1 MPIFDRYVAKE
12 ILLPFSAGLLFLTQL
27 LLATQVLNQ
36 ADVLFGSG
44 VSFVD
49 IAWIVGALVPNVLGY
64 VLPISFLLGA
74 VIGIGRLSEDR
85 EIVAMGAAG
94 LSTARLVRVPVAI
107 GLGVTAVAVW
117 FSTHVE
123 PAGFAFARMR
133 LSEVVKRNVA
143 HDVQAG
149 TFYDQIPGYTLYAE
163 KVHGGGGNWEN
174 VLISDRS
181 NPRAPVLALA
191 KGGRLEPV
199 GSGQEM
205 RLVLDTGELHRE
217 QADSDEYA
225 AADFRHAEV
234 VVGLGTALS
243 DKNAFSRSTREMS
256 MAAFDRRIAEERA
269 RGTAEGEQEALK
281 FEGYKHRRYGQPLA
295 ILPFALLAVPLG
307 ASRKVGRAFA
317 MAATVGLVIAQYV
330 LMRYGEVLAQRGALP
345 PWLSLQLATIVLS
358 ALALVLIVLQARR
371 GPGAVR

>member
-1 MPIFDRYVAKE
+1 VPIFDRYVAKE
-12 ILLPFSAGLLFLTQL
+12 ILLPFAAGLLFLTQL

-44 VSFVD
+44 VAFAD
-49 IAWIVGALVPNVLGY
+49 IAWIVAALVPNVLGY

-94 LSTARLVRVPVAI
+94 LSTARLVRVPLVI
-107 GLGVTAVAVW
+107 GIGVTVVAVW
-117 FSTHVE
+117 FSTNVE

-133 LSEVVKRNVA
+133 LGEVVKRNVA
-143 HDVQAG
+143 HDVQPG

-163 KVHGGGGNWEN
+163 KVHGGHWEN

-199 GSGQEM
+199 GAGQEM
-205 RLVLDTGELHRE
+205 RLVLDAGELHRE
-217 QADSDEYA
+217 QAGSDEYA

-234 VVGLGTALS
+234 VVGLGTTFS
-243 DKNAFSRSTREMS
+243 DKNAFSRSTREMT
-256 MAAFDRRIAEERA
+256 MEAFDRRVAEERA
-269 RGTAEGEQEALK
+269 RGTKEGELEALR
-281 FEGYKHRRYGQPLA
+281 FEGYKQRRYGQPFA
-295 ILPFALLAVPLG
+295 IIPFALLAVPLG

-317 MAATVGLVIAQYV
+317 MAATVGAVIAQYV
-330 LMRYGEVLAQRGALP
+330 LMRYGEVLAQKGALP
-345 PWLSLQLATIVLS
+345 AWLSLQLATIVLS
-358 ALALVLIVLQARR
+358 ALAIVLIVLQARR

>member
-12 ILLPFSAGLLFLTQL
+12 ILVPFLAGLLFLTQL

-44 VSFVD
+44 VSFLD
-49 IAWIVGALVPNVLGY
+49 IAWIVVALVPNVLGY
-64 VLPISFLLGA
+64 VLPVSFLLGA
-74 VIGIGRLSEDR
+74 VVGIGRLSEDR

-94 LSTARLVRVPVAI
+94 LSTARLVRVPLAI
-107 GLGVTAVAVW
+107 GIVVAAGAVW

-123 PAGFAFARMR
+123 PAGFHLARMR
-133 LSEVVKRNVA
+133 LGEVVKRNVA
-143 HDVQAG
+143 NDVREG
-149 TFYDQIPGYTLYAE
+149 TFYEQIPGYTLYAE
-163 KVHGGGGNWEN
+163 HVSDGGGWEN

-191 KGGRLEPV
+191 RTGKLEPV
-199 GSGQEM
+199 GAGQEM
-205 RLVLDTGELHRE
+205 RLVLDAGELHRE
-217 QADSDEYA
+217 QAGSDEYVS
-225 AADFRHAEV
+225 ADFRHAEV

-256 MAAFDRRIAEERA
+256 MAAFDERIAAEKA
-269 RGTAEGEQEALK
+269 RGGPEGFANARK
-281 FEGYKHRRYGQPLA
+281 FEGYKHRRYAQPLA

-307 ASRKVGRAFA
+307 ASRRIGRAFA
-317 MAATVGLVIAQYV
+317 MAATVGAVIVQYV
-330 LMRYGEVLAQRGALP
+330 LMRSGEVMAQNGTLPAWLA
-345 PWLSLQLATIVLS
+345 LQIPTVVLTVLAIVL
-358 ALALVLIVLQARR
+358 VVLQSRR

>member
-1 MPIFDRYVAKE
+1 MSIFDRYLAKE

-49 IAWIVGALVPNVLGY
+49 IAFVLVALIPNVLGY
-64 VLPISFLLGA
+64 VLPVCFLLGC

-94 LSTARLVRVPVAI
+94 LSTARLVRVPLV
-107 GLGVTAVAVW
+107 LGVIVTAFATW

-123 PAGFAFARMR
+123 PAGFHVARMR

-143 HDVQAG
+143 NDVQAG
-149 TFYDQIPGYTLYAE
+149 TFYDQIPGYTVYAE
-163 KVHGGGGNWEN
+163 HVRGGSRWEN

-181 NPRAPVLALA
+181 NERAPVLALA
-191 KGGRLEPV
+191 RSGTLVPV
-199 GSGQEM
+199 GAGQDM
-205 RLVLDTGELHRE
+205 RLVLDDGELHRE
-217 QADSDEYA
+217 QAGSDEYA

-234 VVGLGTALS
+234 VIGLGTALS
-243 DKNAFSRSTREMS
+243 DRNAFSRSTREMT
-256 MAAFDRRIAEERA
+256 AAALDQRIAADRA
-269 RGTAEGEQEALK
+269 RGDLESARK
-281 FEGYKHRRYGQPLA
+281 FEGYKQRRYAQPFA
-295 ILPFALLAVPLG
+295 ILAFALLAVPLG

-317 MAATVGLVIAQYV
+317 MAATVGAMIAQYV
-330 LMRYGEVLAQRGALP
+330 LMKYGETLAQNGTLP
-345 PWLSLQLATIVLS
+345 AWLSLQLATVVLS
-358 ALALVLIVLQARR
+358 LLGVVLIVLQARR

>member
-1 MPIFDRYVAKE
+1 LPIFDRYLAKE

-44 VSFVD
+44 VSLVD
-49 IAWIVGALVPNVLGY
+49 VGLVLLALIPNVLGY
-64 VLPISFLLGA
+64 LLPVCFLLGC

-94 LSTARLVRVPVAI
+94 LSTARLVRVPVA
-107 GLGVTAVAVW
+107 LGVVVAAFATW

-123 PAGFAFARMR
+123 PAGYGLARMR
-133 LSEVVKRNVA
+133 LQEVVKRNVA
-143 HDVQAG
+143 NDVQAG
-149 TFYDQIPGYTLYAE
+149 TFYDQIPGYTLYAQH
-163 KVHGGGGNWEN
+163 VRGGGRWEN

-191 KGGRLEPV
+191 RSGRLEPV
-199 GSGQEM
+199 GAGQEM
-205 RLVLDTGELHRE
+205 QLVLDGGELHRE
-217 QADSDEYA
+217 QAGSDEYA
-225 AADFRHAEV
+225 AAEFRHAEV

-256 MAAFDRRIAEERA
+256 MAALEQRVALERA
-269 RGTAEGEQEALK
+269 KGTREGDETARK
-281 FEGYKHRRYGQPLA
+281 FEGYKQRRYAQPMA
-295 ILPFALLAVPLG
+295 ILAFALLAVPLG
-307 ASRKVGRAFA
+307 AARKVGRTFA
-317 MAATVGLVIAQYV
+317 LAATVGAMIAQYI
-330 LMRYGEVLAQRGALP
+330 LMKSGETLAQNGTLP
-345 PWLSLQLATIVLS
+345 AWLALQLPTVVLS
-358 ALALVLIVLQARR
+358 ALGVVLIVLQARR